1 MFRLGLIGA
10 GRMGQTHLAALEAS
24 STVAIT
30 SIVEPRANVAS
41 ELAASGY
48 RVFAG
53 IADLVAH
60 GDVDGFLVATPS
72 GYHVD
77 VIRELAP
84 AGLPILS
91 EKPCG
96 LSDDDARA
104 VKQIVED
111 AGIRLQIGYWRRFVP
126 AMLDLKADIDSG
138 RFGRLLLV
146 HASQW
151 DHRPPTAEFRN
162 SSGGILTDM
171 GVHEL
176 DVLRWLTGETP
187 HAITGTAIM
196 SDEPGVSDEDSA
208 VFTLSLPSGTL
219 GMATLG
225 RFYPD
230 ADFVG
235 IEVTG
240 ERDHVRID
248 ILAGAAGEF
257 TQMTAL
263 REQAETFARG
273 GATHAATIDDAIA
286 ALHVVSLYSRATRH

>member
-10 GRMGQTHLAALEAS
+10 GRMGQTHLAALRS
-24 STVAIT
+24 STTIAVT
-30 SIVEPRANVAS
+30 SIVEPRAEVAA
-41 ELAASGY
+41 ELAANGY
-48 RVFAG
+48 RVFSDIPG
-53 IADLVAH
+53 LVEH
-60 GDVDGFLVATPS
+60 GEVDGFLVATPS
-72 GYHVD
+72 GFHVD

-96 LSDDDARA
+96 LSVEDART

-126 AMLDLKADIDSG
+126 AMLDLKSDIDSG

-151 DHRPPTAEFRN
+151 DHRPPAAEFRN

-171 GVHEL
+171 GVHEI
-176 DVLRWLTGETP
+176 DVLQWLTGETP
-187 HAITGTAIM
+187 HAITGNAMM

-208 VFTLSLPSGTL
+208 VFTLALPSGTL

-225 RFYPD
+225 RFYPY

-235 IEVTG
+235 IEVMG

-248 ILAGAAGEF
+248 ILSGDKAEF

-273 GATHAATIDDAIA
+273 GVRHAATIDDAIA
-286 ALHVVSLYSRATRH
+286 ALHVVSLYSPARD

>member
-10 GRMGQTHLAALEAS
+10 GRMGQTHLAALKS
-24 STVAIT
+24 STTVAVT
-30 SIVEPRANVAS
+30 AIVEPRAEVAS
-41 ELAASGY
+41 ELAANGY
-48 RVFAG
+48 RVFAD
-53 IADLVAH
+53 IANLIGH

-96 LSDDDARA
+96 LSVEDART

-111 AGIRLQIGYWRRFVP
+111 TGIRLQIGYWRRFVP

-151 DHRPPTAEFRN
+151 DHRPPAAEFRN

-171 GVHEL
+171 GVHEI
-176 DVLRWLTGETP
+176 DVLQWLTGETP
-187 HAITGTAIM
+187 HAVTGTAMM

-235 IEVTG
+235 IKVMG
-240 ERDHVRID
+240 ERDHVRLD
-248 ILAGAAGEF
+248 ILAGAAGEI
-257 TQMTAL
+257 TQMAAL
-263 REQAETFARG
+263 LEQAETFARG
-273 GATHAATIDDAIA
+273 GATHAATIDDAVA
-286 ALHVVSLYSRATRH
+286 ALHVVSLYSSARN